1 MWQHDFRL
9 EFKQFAFFAMLGKFR
24 VLLGAV
30 SAGWLC
36 CQQFCTPVRAADQAS
51 FAPAPLLA
59 LADTSSGI
67 SPRFQREQYNPAVLH
82 MRFTSADGR
91 TTDDQT
97 DAFLDLTLIP
107 SSGDVKGVRV
117 ELSTKIFRDQLRQ
130 LYMKLSRL
138 ESLDIENSES
148 ASRQLYALLF
158 GSLAPVLESERV
170 TTLLI
175 AADRGLQAVPFA
187 ALSDGQQYFGER
199 FAFAITPSLA
209 LTDFEQKRSPGD
221 RILALGASEFKGLAS
236 LPLVPQELNR
246 IASEEKKDRFINQ
259 EFTPSFFL
267 DKASDV
273 KYGTLHVATHAE
285 FKPGGPEASQL
296 HSGSGPV
303 SMKELATLREKRKG
317 VPLDLVVFSA
327 CRTALGDADAELGFS
342 GLALQAGAR
351 SAVGTLWYVDDVVT
365 SAYFVQMYRYLDQ
378 GIPKAEAMQLT
389 RQAFIRNQIKLAGP
403 QLLGVDGT
411 PLLRDLTPSQQRRVS
426 NGVTN
431 PFFWAGIELM
441 GAPW

>member
-1 MWQHDFRL
+1 
-9 EFKQFAFFAMLGKFR
+9 MLGQFR

-36 CQQFCTPVRAADQAS
+36 CHQFCAPVRAADQSS
-51 FAPAPLLA
+51 FASVPLLA
-59 LADTSSGI
+59 LADASSGN

-82 MRFTSADGR
+82 MRFTSAKGR
-91 TTDDQT
+91 TIDDQS

-107 SSGDVKGVRV
+107 SSGNVRGFRV
-117 ELSTKIFRDQLRQ
+117 ELLTTIFRDQLSE
-130 LYMKLSRL
+130 LYVKLSRL
-138 ESLDIENSES
+138 ESLEVENPES

-158 GSLAPVLESERV
+158 GSIAPALERERV

-187 ALSDGQQYFGER
+187 ALSDGRQYFGER

-209 LTDFEQKRSPGD
+209 LTDFDQKTGSGD
-221 RILALGASEFKGLAS
+221 RILALGASKFNNLAP

-246 IASEEKKDRFINQ
+246 ISLEEKKDKFINH
-259 EFTPSFFL
+259 EFTPSSLL
-267 DKASDV
+267 DKASDAEYD
-273 KYGTLHVATHAE
+273 KIHLATHAE
-285 FKPGGPEASQL
+285 FMPGGPEASRL
-296 HSGSGPV
+296 HSGSGPI
-303 SMKELATLREKRKG
+303 SIIELATLREKRKG
-317 VPLDLVVFSA
+317 IPFDLVVFSA

-351 SAVGTLWYVDDVVT
+351 SAVGTLWYVDDVAT
-365 SAYFVQMYRYLDQ
+365 SAYFVQMYRFLDQ

-389 RQAFIRNQIKLAGP
+389 RKAFIRNQIKLDGS
-403 QLLGVDGT
+403 QLLGVDGI
-411 PLLRDLTPSQQRRVS
+411 PLLSELTASQQRRIA
-426 NGVTN
+426 NGVAD